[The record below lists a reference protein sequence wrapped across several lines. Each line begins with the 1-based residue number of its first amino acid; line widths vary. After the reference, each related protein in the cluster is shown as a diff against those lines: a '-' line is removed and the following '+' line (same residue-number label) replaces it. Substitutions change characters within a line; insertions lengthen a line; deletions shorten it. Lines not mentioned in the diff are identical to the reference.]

1 MENPE
6 KPECADGV
14 ADISVDDADEKKAA
28 LRQLKKR
35 NKRLRRTTYVL
46 LSVLFALLV
55 VNIIPGG
62 REFFV
67 NALYSCLPT
76 SPKTLELS
84 GTPREMGRTHGEER
98 AWAIKLLC
106 DIYIESVI
114 CNGDASVL
122 KSRQAAA
129 EALFAKIAPRWNEEI
144 SGIAEGSGVSAADL
158 KLGNSF
164 LDLGYNHLGCRE
176 VVAFSQNAVGGP
188 RLLHAH
194 NLDWDN
200 LGGIG
205 NFIVTIFRT
214 TGSDGRFSTVRIG
227 FPGMVGALTII
238 NEKGVSLGFNQLG
251 QSSGDVEGA
260 PVFIA
265 MRDIAETCSC
275 FDEAEKRI
283 LSLPKGMPFCI
294 TLADA
299 TQLRAA
305 VYERTD
311 DETIK
316 RRMAV
321 DGIVA
326 ADNYHWCGLD
336 MKNCAVDSTA
346 RSARIFRDGTAE
358 SEPGGD
364 DPPLKRLKSVIRNP
378 DVLLGCNIYS
388 VIFDFRRNSMYLAAG
403 KIPAAKGKYV
413 RYNLFGEG
421 HNSGRN
427 P

>member
-6 KPECADGV
+6 NPDRADEV
-14 ADISVDDADEKKAA
+14 VDIPADDADEKKAE
-28 LRQLKKR
+28 LRRLKKR
-35 NKRLRRTTYVL
+35 NKRLRKTTFVL
-46 LSVLFALLV
+46 LSVMFALLV

-67 NALYSCLPT
+67 NAVYSCLPT

-98 AWAIKLLC
+98 SWAIKLLC
-106 DIYIESVI
+106 DVYIESVI
-114 CNGDASVL
+114 CAGSDDVL
-122 KSRQAAA
+122 KARQTAA
-129 EALFAKIAPRWNEEI
+129 EGLFAKIDPRWNEEI
-144 SGIAEGSGVSAADL
+144 AGIAEGSGVSEATL
-158 KLGNSF
+158 KVGNAF
-164 LDLGYNHLGCRE
+164 LDLGYNRLGCRE
-176 VVAFSQNAVGGP
+176 VVAFSQDADGGP

-214 TGSDGRFSTVRIG
+214 KESDGRLSTVRVG

-251 QSSGDVEGA
+251 NSSGDVEGA
-260 PVFIA
+260 PIFIA

-275 FDEAEKRI
+275 FEEAEKRI

-299 TQLRAA
+299 TRLRAT
-305 VYERTD
+305 VYERTED
-311 DETIK
+311 GIIG
-316 RRMAV
+316 RRVAV
-321 DGIVA
+321 DGIDV
-326 ADNYHWCGLD
+326 ADNYPWCGLD
-336 MKNCAVDSTA
+336 LKTCTVDSTA
-346 RSARIFRDGTAE
+346 RNAHIFRGRAAASKPSDT
-358 SEPGGD
+358 
-364 DPPLKRLKSVIRNP
+364 DPPLERLKAVMRNP

-388 VIFDFRRNSMYLAAG
+388 VIFDFRRNNMYLAAG

-413 RYNLFGEG
+413 RYVLFGD
-421 HNSGRN
+421 RN
-427 P
+427 GEKQ